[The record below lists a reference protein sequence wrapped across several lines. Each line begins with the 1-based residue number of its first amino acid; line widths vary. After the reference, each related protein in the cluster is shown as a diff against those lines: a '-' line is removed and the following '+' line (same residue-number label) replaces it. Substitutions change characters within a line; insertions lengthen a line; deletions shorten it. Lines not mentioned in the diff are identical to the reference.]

1 MQVGG
6 RRGTN
11 GQSRGLAGTQQVPVT
26 VHQVEY
32 ICPAQ
37 LWAECDLRLLTLI
50 SLGLSFP
57 MYTVR
62 LPKPSLD
69 FSLVAVTFC
78 LDSWSLAPCSLGISK
93 CSGDSHR
100 ESLGCLST
108 VLFSPGAHPSAPPWN
123 PRSPALFLQPLEG
136 VSHSSWFCLS
146 TSVSGGTCGAHR
158 AHCIVFSFPR

>member
-1 MQVGG
+1 
-6 RRGTN
+6 
-11 GQSRGLAGTQQVPVT
+11 
-26 VHQVEY
+26 
-32 ICPAQ
+32 
-37 LWAECDLRLLTLI
+37 
-50 SLGLSFP
+50 

-146 TSVSGGTCGAHR
+146 TSVSGGDVRSASGSLHCVFFPSVIWYHQVRGALAVPYCLQIAVLFVFYPDFR
-158 AHCIVFSFPR
+158 IVLG

>member
-1 MQVGG
+1 
-6 RRGTN
+6 
-11 GQSRGLAGTQQVPVT
+11 
-26 VHQVEY
+26 
-32 ICPAQ
+32 
-37 LWAECDLRLLTLI
+37 
-50 SLGLSFP
+50 

-108 VLFSPGAHPSAPPWN
+108 VLFSPGAHPSAPPWTLARQPCFSSPLRALAIALGFACR
-123 PRSPALFLQPLEG
+123 PRSPGGRAERIGLTALCFLSLGDLVP
-136 VSHSSWFCLS
+136 SSPRCLGCSVLPSNSCSFCILS
-146 TSVSGGTCGAHR
+146 R
-158 AHCIVFSFPR
+158 F